1 MANGARQRSSIFTG
15 LLLILLGI
23 LFLLQ
28 RFDPQLGIGHL
39 LSRYWPVLLILW
51 GLAKLIDHFTAQRT
65 GEGRPPI
72 LSGPEA
78 ALMILVIAVLIGMSL
93 RETIL
98 DRVSS
103 WSSDADDSAGF
114 FGQKYSDSQELP
126 AKKLAPG
133 AHVIIRDR
141 PRKHYHPHKRRK
153 RSSRGSQRNRLRRE
167 RSRGPPEHEKC
178 ERRDG

>member
-1 MANGARQRSSIFTG
+1 MTNGARQRSSIFTG

-93 RETIL
+93 RESIL

-103 WSSDADDSAGF
+103 WNSDVDDGAGF
-114 FGQKYSDSQELP
+114 FGAEIF
-126 AKKLAPG
+126 G
-133 AHVIIRDR
+133 
-141 PRKHYHPHKRRK
+141 
-153 RSSRGSQRNRLRRE
+153 
-167 RSRGPPEHEKC
+167 
-178 ERRDG
+178 